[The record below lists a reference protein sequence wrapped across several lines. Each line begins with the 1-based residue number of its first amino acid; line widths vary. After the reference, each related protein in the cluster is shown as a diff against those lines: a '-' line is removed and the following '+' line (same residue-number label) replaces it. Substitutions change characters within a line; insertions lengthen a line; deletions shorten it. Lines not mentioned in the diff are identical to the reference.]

1 MKPCFVLILLATL
14 AMPALAADRGEA
26 EVALAQAETALQAA
40 AAADATR
47 DAPVEMR
54 AADDNFAAARGA
66 FERRKWTDSAMS
78 SEKAKADADLAAARS
93 REKRASAATAEVE
106 ASVAT
111 LRRELGRGN

>member
-1 MKPCFVLILLATL
+1 MKTRATLILMALL
-14 AMPALAADRGEA
+14 AMPAFGADRGEA

-54 AADDNFAAARGA
+54 AADDNLAAARGA
-66 FERRKWTDSAMS
+66 FERRKWTDSAMNA
-78 SEKAKADADLAAARS
+78 EKAKADADLAAARS
-93 REKRASAATAEVE
+93 REKRASAATAEIE